1 MKYLLDTH
9 CFLWWFTEPE
19 RLSVKASEVIGNRE
33 NQVYLSAASSW
44 EISIKYKL
52 GKLPLPMSPSEY
64 VISRMNACG
73 FSHLSINHQHAL
85 LAGSLPLH
93 HHDPFDRM
101 LIAQA
106 IFEEMTLITVD
117 NKIQLYDVDILAA
130 HDVM

>member
-9 CFLWWFTEPE
+9 CFLWWLTEPK
-19 RLSVKASEVIGNRE
+19 RLSAQASKVIRNRE

-52 GKLPLPMSPSEY
+52 GKLPLPIKPAEY
-64 VISRMNACG
+64 VISRVTACG
-73 FSHLSINHQHAL
+73 FSQLSINHQHAL

-106 IFEEMTLITVD
+106 VFEKMCLITVD
-117 NKIQLYDVDILAA
+117 DKIKVYDVDILS
-130 HDVM
+130 

>member
-19 RLSVKASEVIGNRE
+19 RLSANTSAVIR
-33 NQVYLSAASSW
+33 NQKNQIYLSAASSW
-44 EISIKYKL
+44 EISIKHRL
-52 GKLPLPMSPSEY
+52 GKLPLPIAPFEY
-64 VISRMNACG
+64 VISRMNSCDFA
-73 FSHLSINHQHAL
+73 HLPINHQHAL

-106 IFEEMTLITVD
+106 VFEKMTLITVD
-117 NKIQLYDVDILAA
+117 SKIQLYDVDILS
-130 HDVM
+130 